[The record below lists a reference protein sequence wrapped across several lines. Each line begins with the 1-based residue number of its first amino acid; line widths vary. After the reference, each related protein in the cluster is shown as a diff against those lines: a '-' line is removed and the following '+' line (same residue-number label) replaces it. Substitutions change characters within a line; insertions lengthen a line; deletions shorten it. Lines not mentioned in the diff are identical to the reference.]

1 MVINVK
7 YSIKLELEAI
17 QSGLMCVRGLDR
29 SKVDP
34 LHEYS
39 KGEPKRGLFE
49 EICLSKF
56 FFNKNVAM
64 HMCVF
69 KF

>member
-7 YSIKLELEAI
+7 SSIKLELEAI
-17 QSGLMCVRGLDR
+17 QSGSMCVRGLDR

-56 FFNKNVAM
+56 FF
-64 HMCVF
+64 
-69 KF
+69 